1 MTSQFPYDILMYAS
15 VNPSYYELN
24 MYFISSFTLSLSL
37 IFNFNFLYL
46 SLSILFFGV
55 QQFNPILTDKLNTW
69 VSVECV
75 RNINCHAEN
84 GTLKIEYIQILFIVS
99 YLRNIVI
106 YDTKSVTSYGLLL
119 QIFLQVLYFLFYDPR
134 MHQSFTFHYL

>member
-55 QQFNPILTDKLNTW
+55 QQFNPILTDKL
-69 VSVECV
+69 
-75 RNINCHAEN
+75 
-84 GTLKIEYIQILFIVS
+84 FS
-99 YLRNIVI
+99 Y
-106 YDTKSVTSYGLLL
+106 
-119 QIFLQVLYFLFYDPR
+119 
-134 MHQSFTFHYL
+134 

>member
-46 SLSILFFGV
+46 SLSISFFGV
-55 QQFNPILTDKLNTW
+55 QQFNPILTDKL
-69 VSVECV
+69 
-75 RNINCHAEN
+75 
-84 GTLKIEYIQILFIVS
+84 FS
-99 YLRNIVI
+99 Y
-106 YDTKSVTSYGLLL
+106 
-119 QIFLQVLYFLFYDPR
+119 
-134 MHQSFTFHYL
+134 

>member
-1 MTSQFPYDILMYAS
+1 MTSQFPYDILMNAS

-55 QQFNPILTDKLNTW
+55 QQFNPILTD
-69 VSVECV
+69 E
-75 RNINCHAEN
+75 
-84 GTLKIEYIQILFIVS
+84 LFS
-99 YLRNIVI
+99 Y
-106 YDTKSVTSYGLLL
+106 
-119 QIFLQVLYFLFYDPR
+119 
-134 MHQSFTFHYL
+134 

>member
-24 MYFISSFTLSLSL
+24 MYFISSFTLSLFI

-55 QQFNPILTDKLNTW
+55 QQFNPILTDKL
-69 VSVECV
+69 
-75 RNINCHAEN
+75 
-84 GTLKIEYIQILFIVS
+84 FS
-99 YLRNIVI
+99 Y
-106 YDTKSVTSYGLLL
+106 
-119 QIFLQVLYFLFYDPR
+119 
-134 MHQSFTFHYL
+134 

>member
-46 SLSILFFGV
+46 SLSILVFGV
-55 QQFNPILTDKLNTW
+55 QKFNPILTDKL
-69 VSVECV
+69 
-75 RNINCHAEN
+75 
-84 GTLKIEYIQILFIVS
+84 FS
-99 YLRNIVI
+99 Y
-106 YDTKSVTSYGLLL
+106 
-119 QIFLQVLYFLFYDPR
+119 
-134 MHQSFTFHYL
+134 

>member
-24 MYFISSFTLSLSL
+24 MYFISSFTLPLSL

-55 QQFNPILTDKLNTW
+55 QQFNPILTDKL
-69 VSVECV
+69 
-75 RNINCHAEN
+75 
-84 GTLKIEYIQILFIVS
+84 FS
-99 YLRNIVI
+99 Y
-106 YDTKSVTSYGLLL
+106 
-119 QIFLQVLYFLFYDPR
+119 
-134 MHQSFTFHYL
+134 

>member
-37 IFNFNFLYL
+37 IFNFNFLCL

-55 QQFNPILTDKLNTW
+55 QQFNPILTDKL
-69 VSVECV
+69 
-75 RNINCHAEN
+75 
-84 GTLKIEYIQILFIVS
+84 FS
-99 YLRNIVI
+99 Y
-106 YDTKSVTSYGLLL
+106 
-119 QIFLQVLYFLFYDPR
+119 
-134 MHQSFTFHYL
+134 

>member
-55 QQFNPILTDKLNTW
+55 QQFNLILTDKL
-69 VSVECV
+69 
-75 RNINCHAEN
+75 
-84 GTLKIEYIQILFIVS
+84 FS
-99 YLRNIVI
+99 Y
-106 YDTKSVTSYGLLL
+106 
-119 QIFLQVLYFLFYDPR
+119 
-134 MHQSFTFHYL
+134 

>member
-1 MTSQFPYDILMYAS
+1 MTSQFPYDILMYIAS

-55 QQFNPILTDKLNTW
+55 QQFNPILTDKL
-69 VSVECV
+69 
-75 RNINCHAEN
+75 
-84 GTLKIEYIQILFIVS
+84 FS
-99 YLRNIVI
+99 Y
-106 YDTKSVTSYGLLL
+106 
-119 QIFLQVLYFLFYDPR
+119 
-134 MHQSFTFHYL
+134 

>member
-37 IFNFNFLYL
+37 ILNFNFLYL

-55 QQFNPILTDKLNTW
+55 QQFNPILTDKL
-69 VSVECV
+69 
-75 RNINCHAEN
+75 
-84 GTLKIEYIQILFIVS
+84 FS
-99 YLRNIVI
+99 Y
-106 YDTKSVTSYGLLL
+106 
-119 QIFLQVLYFLFYDPR
+119 
-134 MHQSFTFHYL
+134 

>member
-24 MYFISSFTLSLSL
+24 MYFISTFTLSLFI

-55 QQFNPILTDKLNTW
+55 QQFNPILTDKL
-69 VSVECV
+69 
-75 RNINCHAEN
+75 
-84 GTLKIEYIQILFIVS
+84 FS
-99 YLRNIVI
+99 Y
-106 YDTKSVTSYGLLL
+106 
-119 QIFLQVLYFLFYDPR
+119 
-134 MHQSFTFHYL
+134 

>member
-55 QQFNPILTDKLNTW
+55 QQ
-69 VSVECV
+69 
-75 RNINCHAEN
+75 
-84 GTLKIEYIQILFIVS
+84 Y
-99 YLRNIVI
+99 
-106 YDTKSVTSYGLLL
+106 
-119 QIFLQVLYFLFYDPR
+119 
-134 MHQSFTFHYL
+134 

>member
-55 QQFNPILTDKLNTW
+55 QHFNPILTDKL
-69 VSVECV
+69 
-75 RNINCHAEN
+75 
-84 GTLKIEYIQILFIVS
+84 FS
-99 YLRNIVI
+99 Y
-106 YDTKSVTSYGLLL
+106 
-119 QIFLQVLYFLFYDPR
+119 
-134 MHQSFTFHYL
+134 

>member
-24 MYFISSFTLSLSL
+24 MYRYFISSFTLSLSL

-55 QQFNPILTDKLNTW
+55 QQFNPILTDKL
-69 VSVECV
+69 
-75 RNINCHAEN
+75 
-84 GTLKIEYIQILFIVS
+84 FS
-99 YLRNIVI
+99 Y
-106 YDTKSVTSYGLLL
+106 
-119 QIFLQVLYFLFYDPR
+119 
-134 MHQSFTFHYL
+134 

>member
-46 SLSILFFGV
+46 SLSIFFGV
-55 QQFNPILTDKLNTW
+55 QQFNPILTDKL
-69 VSVECV
+69 
-75 RNINCHAEN
+75 
-84 GTLKIEYIQILFIVS
+84 FS
-99 YLRNIVI
+99 Y
-106 YDTKSVTSYGLLL
+106 
-119 QIFLQVLYFLFYDPR
+119 
-134 MHQSFTFHYL
+134 

>member
-37 IFNFNFLYL
+37 SLIFNFLYL

-55 QQFNPILTDKLNTW
+55 QQFNPILTDKL
-69 VSVECV
+69 
-75 RNINCHAEN
+75 
-84 GTLKIEYIQILFIVS
+84 FS
-99 YLRNIVI
+99 Y
-106 YDTKSVTSYGLLL
+106 
-119 QIFLQVLYFLFYDPR
+119 
-134 MHQSFTFHYL
+134 

>member
-55 QQFNPILTDKLNTW
+55 QQFNPILTD
-69 VSVECV
+69 E
-75 RNINCHAEN
+75 
-84 GTLKIEYIQILFIVS
+84 LFS
-99 YLRNIVI
+99 Y
-106 YDTKSVTSYGLLL
+106 
-119 QIFLQVLYFLFYDPR
+119 
-134 MHQSFTFHYL
+134 

>member
-24 MYFISSFTLSLSL
+24 MYFISSFNLSLSLSL

-55 QQFNPILTDKLNTW
+55 QQFNPILTDKL
-69 VSVECV
+69 
-75 RNINCHAEN
+75 
-84 GTLKIEYIQILFIVS
+84 FS
-99 YLRNIVI
+99 Y
-106 YDTKSVTSYGLLL
+106 
-119 QIFLQVLYFLFYDPR
+119 
-134 MHQSFTFHYL
+134 

>member
-24 MYFISSFTLSLSL
+24 MYFISSFNLSLFI

-55 QQFNPILTDKLNTW
+55 QQFNLILTDKL
-69 VSVECV
+69 
-75 RNINCHAEN
+75 
-84 GTLKIEYIQILFIVS
+84 FS
-99 YLRNIVI
+99 Y
-106 YDTKSVTSYGLLL
+106 
-119 QIFLQVLYFLFYDPR
+119 
-134 MHQSFTFHYL
+134 

>member
-24 MYFISSFTLSLSL
+24 MYSISSFTLSLSL

-55 QQFNPILTDKLNTW
+55 QQFNPILTDKL
-69 VSVECV
+69 
-75 RNINCHAEN
+75 
-84 GTLKIEYIQILFIVS
+84 FS
-99 YLRNIVI
+99 Y
-106 YDTKSVTSYGLLL
+106 
-119 QIFLQVLYFLFYDPR
+119 
-134 MHQSFTFHYL
+134 

>member
-24 MYFISSFTLSLSL
+24 MYFISSFNLSLFI

-55 QQFNPILTDKLNTW
+55 QQFNPILTDKL
-69 VSVECV
+69 
-75 RNINCHAEN
+75 
-84 GTLKIEYIQILFIVS
+84 FS
-99 YLRNIVI
+99 Y
-106 YDTKSVTSYGLLL
+106 
-119 QIFLQVLYFLFYDPR
+119 
-134 MHQSFTFHYL
+134 

>member
-24 MYFISSFTLSLSL
+24 MYFISSLLSLSL

-55 QQFNPILTDKLNTW
+55 QQFNPILTDKL
-69 VSVECV
+69 
-75 RNINCHAEN
+75 
-84 GTLKIEYIQILFIVS
+84 FS
-99 YLRNIVI
+99 Y
-106 YDTKSVTSYGLLL
+106 
-119 QIFLQVLYFLFYDPR
+119 
-134 MHQSFTFHYL
+134 

>member
-1 MTSQFPYDILMYAS
+1 MYAS

-55 QQFNPILTDKLNTW
+55 QQFNPILTDKL
-69 VSVECV
+69 
-75 RNINCHAEN
+75 
-84 GTLKIEYIQILFIVS
+84 FS
-99 YLRNIVI
+99 Y
-106 YDTKSVTSYGLLL
+106 
-119 QIFLQVLYFLFYDPR
+119 
-134 MHQSFTFHYL
+134 

>member
-1 MTSQFPYDILMYAS
+1 MTSQFPYDILKYAS

-55 QQFNPILTDKLNTW
+55 QQFNPILTDKL
-69 VSVECV
+69 
-75 RNINCHAEN
+75 
-84 GTLKIEYIQILFIVS
+84 FS
-99 YLRNIVI
+99 Y
-106 YDTKSVTSYGLLL
+106 
-119 QIFLQVLYFLFYDPR
+119 
-134 MHQSFTFHYL
+134 

>member
-24 MYFISSFTLSLSL
+24 MYFISSFNLSLSL

-55 QQFNPILTDKLNTW
+55 QQFNPILTDKL
-69 VSVECV
+69 
-75 RNINCHAEN
+75 
-84 GTLKIEYIQILFIVS
+84 FS
-99 YLRNIVI
+99 Y
-106 YDTKSVTSYGLLL
+106 
-119 QIFLQVLYFLFYDPR
+119 
-134 MHQSFTFHYL
+134 

>member
-24 MYFISSFTLSLSL
+24 MYFISTFTLSLSL

-55 QQFNPILTDKLNTW
+55 QQFNPILTDKL
-69 VSVECV
+69 
-75 RNINCHAEN
+75 
-84 GTLKIEYIQILFIVS
+84 FS
-99 YLRNIVI
+99 Y
-106 YDTKSVTSYGLLL
+106 
-119 QIFLQVLYFLFYDPR
+119 
-134 MHQSFTFHYL
+134 

>member
-24 MYFISSFTLSLSL
+24 MYFISSFNLSLFI

-55 QQFNPILTDKLNTW
+55 QQNPILTDKL
-69 VSVECV
+69 
-75 RNINCHAEN
+75 
-84 GTLKIEYIQILFIVS
+84 FS
-99 YLRNIVI
+99 Y
-106 YDTKSVTSYGLLL
+106 
-119 QIFLQVLYFLFYDPR
+119 
-134 MHQSFTFHYL
+134 

>member
-15 VNPSYYELN
+15 VNPSYYEVN

-55 QQFNPILTDKLNTW
+55 QQFNPILTDKL
-69 VSVECV
+69 
-75 RNINCHAEN
+75 
-84 GTLKIEYIQILFIVS
+84 FS
-99 YLRNIVI
+99 Y
-106 YDTKSVTSYGLLL
+106 
-119 QIFLQVLYFLFYDPR
+119 
-134 MHQSFTFHYL
+134 

>member
-1 MTSQFPYDILMYAS
+1 MTNCFPI
-15 VNPSYYELN
+15 N
-24 MYFISSFTLSLSL
+24 
-37 IFNFNFLYL
+37 
-46 SLSILFFGV
+46 
-55 QQFNPILTDKLNTW
+55 NTW

-119 QIFLQVLYFLFYDPR
+119 QIFQVLYFLFYDPR